1 MEIIDHKKNCKKI
14 LIEEILN
21 TNNNLYFFTISD
33 NKSLLSNFIN
43 EFKGYDFY
51 KLLVLLNHN
60 NYNGYFFQSQRLKL
74 AKYII
79 LNKNIKDCLKFM
91 LEEKVSNEEVLNIE
105 IFAINLL
112 LEKMILGKIKK
123 NFLEELEE
131 IKYNLYRI
139 TTEKLRNKFYNF
151 KNKIHTESGE
161 IIDVFN
167 TLKSI
172 ISGNHNLMIKD
183 LVYIKNYYQD
193 ELEIINL
200 IKSNRLS

>member
-1 MEIIDHKKNCKKI
+1 MELIDHKQNCKKL
-14 LIEEILN
+14 LIEEILK
-21 TNNNLYFFTISD
+21 TSNNMYFFTISD
-33 NKSLLSNFIN
+33 NRELLSNIIN

-60 NYNGYFFQSQRLKL
+60 NYNGYFFQAQRLEL
-74 AKYII
+74 VRYIV
-79 LNKNIKDCLKFM
+79 LNKNIKEYLKTM

-105 IFAINLL
+105 VFAINLL

-131 IKYNLYRI
+131 IKYNLYPI

-151 KNKIHTESGE
+151 KNKIHTEGGE

-172 ISGNHNLMIKD
+172 VSGNHNLMIKD

-193 ELEIINL
+193 ELEIIN
-200 IKSNRLS
+200 K

>member
-79 LNKNIKDCLKFM
+79 LNKNIKECLKIM

-131 IKYNLYRI
+131 IKYNLYPI

-193 ELEIINL
+193 ELEIIK
-200 IKSNRLS
+200 II